1 MRLTMI
7 IFTIILVAAVK
18 ALGIKGT
25 LYDEDITDLS

>member
-1 MRLTMI
+1 MI
-7 IFTIILVAAVK
+7 IFTIIPVETVK